1 MITFSHCSV
10 GENYSYFYQ
19 WVDASNYKL
28 EKTFH
33 RTYIDEDTVHYEIYI
48 AEDLIVDEI
57 LSSEDADVNWDQ
69 YERFFGLRVSDKL
82 EEDNQTRYIGIIPDK
97 DDETKSISLEFIVR
111 EHHLIM

>member
-1 MITFSHCSV
+1 MFH
-10 GENYSYFYQ
+10 
-19 WVDASNYKL
+19 
-28 EKTFH
+28 H

-82 EEDNQTRYIGIIPDK
+82 VEDNQTRYIGIILDK
-97 DDETKSISLEFIVR
+97 DVGAIFILLFSCR
-111 EHHLIM
+111 FINHIAYFS